1 MPEEKEIVSGAE
13 NDPRG
18 VDYIEA
24 IKQLKDTTVPKEAYE
39 KIQEE
44 NKKLLQSLINGE
56 TIEQESEK
64 TDIAALRKELFG
76 EECELSN
83 LEYMT
88 KIMEL
93 RSAIIEEGGTDPFL
107 PYGKKIIPTEE
118 DIETANRVADIIN
131 ECIEYAEGDS
141 SVFTNEL
148 QRRMIDSSPN
158 TGRKRKYKE

>member
-1 MPEEKEIVSGAE
+1 MPEKDESVSGAE
-13 NDPRG
+13 SDPSG

-24 IKQLKDTTVPKEAYE
+24 IQKLKETTVSKEAYD

-64 TDIAALRKELFG
+64 TDISALRKELFG

-83 LEYMT
+83 LDYM
-88 KIMEL
+88 KKVMEL
-93 RSAIIEEGGTDPFL
+93 RSAIIEDGGTDPFL
-107 PYGKKIIPTEE
+107 PYGKKIIATEE
-118 DIETANRVADIIN
+118 DSDTAKRVAAVIS
-131 ECIEYAEGDS
+131 ECIEYADGDS

-158 TGRKRKYKE
+158 TGRKRK

>member
-1 MPEEKEIVSGAE
+1 MSEEEKIVSGAE
-13 NDPRG
+13 SDPSG

-24 IKQLKDTTVPKEAYE
+24 IQKLKETTVSKESYE
-39 KIQEE
+39 KVQEE
-44 NKKLLQSLINGE
+44 NRKLLQSLINGE

-64 TDIAALRKELFG
+64 TDIAALRQELFG

-88 KIMEL
+88 KVMAL

-118 DIETANRVADIIN
+118 DIDTANRVAEIIN
-131 ECIEYAEGDS
+131 ECIEYADGDS

-158 TGRKRKYKE
+158 TGRKRK